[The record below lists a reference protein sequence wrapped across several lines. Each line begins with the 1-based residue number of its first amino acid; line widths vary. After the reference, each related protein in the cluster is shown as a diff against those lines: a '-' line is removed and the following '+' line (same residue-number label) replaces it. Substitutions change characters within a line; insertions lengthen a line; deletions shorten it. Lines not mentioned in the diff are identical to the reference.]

1 MKTQIYTAVAPFL
14 CHGRR
19 SGAMEA
25 DTITKNG
32 LFRKTIGVE
41 GILIL

>member
-1 MKTQIYTAVAPFL
+1 MKTKINTAVA
-14 CHGRR
+14 R

-32 LFRKTIGVE
+32 LVRKTIGVE
-41 GILIL
+41 EIFNT

>member
-1 MKTQIYTAVAPFL
+1 MKTEVNTAVA
-14 CHGRR
+14 R

-32 LFRKTIGVE
+32 LVRKTIGVE
-41 GILIL
+41 EIFKS

>member
-1 MKTQIYTAVAPFL
+1 MKTEIYAAVA
-14 CHGRR
+14 R

-32 LFRKTIGVE
+32 LVRKTIEVE
-41 GILIL
+41 MICNT